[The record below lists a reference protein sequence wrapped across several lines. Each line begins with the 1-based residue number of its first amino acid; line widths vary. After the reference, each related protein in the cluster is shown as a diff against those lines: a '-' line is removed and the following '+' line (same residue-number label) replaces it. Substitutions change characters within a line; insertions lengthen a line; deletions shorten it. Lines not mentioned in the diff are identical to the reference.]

1 MMKIKKALPFALIV
15 VTLCTILALGVSAT
29 CDPYC
34 DYHYEDI
41 TEATCTENGY
51 RVYTCSICGDSYD
64 DEIVATGHNYEGE
77 VTESATCTESGTM
90 TYTCEYCGDSYTE
103 SISPTG
109 HNYEEYYVAPTCA
122 SVGYSCG
129 KCIVCGYIDMT
140 YGYTEVPALTYHE
153 KYENGICVVCGASS
167 AGSCT
172 HTYKYESCGAETHIS
187 KCTKCGLT
195 QGEEIGHAWSD
206 DKTLVEDIDEFTA
219 IYQFT
224 CTDCGYVTNKQV
236 STACDGNHNWLY
248 MKVDGTYH
256 RQECTVCATTGAT
269 SAHTFDDGVLV
280 QAPSLN
286 QEGVTIYTC
295 TLCGYHKEE
304 ITAALTIDT
313 LLSKMTDT
321 EANELFEHIFFYG
334 AEEDCGKFQ
343 RKFMENTN
351 IGYWYAKYFATE
363 IFPDIAENG
372 AHSEYYNQF
381 KTSYYGIL
389 NVVPSN
395 SADYQQGYNDAI
407 SSVIDKNPVQ
417 GLFQGMWSGVMLFI
431 TVLGNGIGIGGITLS
446 SVIITLAVIFAAIF
460 IVKITRK

>member
-15 VTLCTILALGVSAT
+15 VTLCTILALGVSAEDCNHANMT
-29 CDPYC
+29 
-34 DYHYEDI
+34 YEDI
-41 TEATCTENGY
+41 TEATCTESGY
-51 RVYTCSICGDSYD
+51 RVYTCPDCGYSYD
-64 DEIVATGHNYEGE
+64 DEVVMDHYYQSE

-109 HNYEEYYVAPTCA
+109 HNCEEYYVAPTCA

-129 KCIVCGYIDMT
+129 KCTVCGYIDMT

-195 QGEEIGHAWSD
+195 QGEEIGHVWSD
-206 DKTLVEDIDEFTA
+206 DKTLVETIDEFTA

-269 SAHTFDDGVLV
+269 SAHTFDDGVLD

-286 QEGVTIYTC
+286 QEGVTVYTC

-304 ITAALTIDT
+304 ITAALTIDDI
-313 LLSKMTDT
+313 LSRCTSDD
-321 EANELFEHIFFYG
+321 AVALFDALYE
-334 AEEDCGKFQ
+334 KF
-343 RKFMENTN
+343 KSTIMDDSVAASE
-351 IGYWYAKYFATE
+351 IGYWFNNYFATE
-363 IFPDIAENG
+363 IFPDLDEN
-372 AHSEYYNQF
+372 HYSSKYWSEYGDIYMTIYDGLTDNDIA
-381 KTSYYGIL
+381 YEL
-389 NVVPSN
+389 
-395 SADYQQGYNDAI
+395 GYNDAI
-407 SSVIDKNPVQ
+407 SAVVDENPIQ
-417 GLFQGMWSGVMLFI
+417 GLFQGMFAGLSLFYQ
-431 TVLGNGIGIGGITLS
+431 TLANGISIGGVSLGGIVT
-446 SVIITLAVIFAAIF
+446 TLAVFVLVYFVIKLI
-460 IVKITRK
+460 KG

>member
-15 VTLCTILALGVSAT
+15 VTLCTILALGVSAEDCNHANMT
-29 CDPYC
+29 
-34 DYHYEDI
+34 YEDI
-41 TEATCTENGY
+41 TEATCTESGY
-51 RVYTCSICGDSYD
+51 RVYTCPDCGYSYD
-64 DEIVATGHNYEGE
+64 DEVVMDHYYQSE

-109 HNYEEYYVAPTCA
+109 HNCEEYYVAPTCA

-129 KCIVCGYIDMT
+129 KCTVCGYIDMT

-195 QGEEIGHAWSD
+195 QGEEIGHVWSD

-286 QEGVTIYTC
+286 QEGVTVYTC

-304 ITAALTIDT
+304 ITAALTIDDI
-313 LLSKMTDT
+313 LSRCTSDD
-321 EANELFEHIFFYG
+321 AVALFDALYE
-334 AEEDCGKFQ
+334 KF
-343 RKFMENTN
+343 KSTIMDDSVAASE
-351 IGYWYAKYFATE
+351 IGYWFNNYFATE
-363 IFPDIAENG
+363 IFPDLDEN
-372 AHSEYYNQF
+372 HYSSKYWSEYGDIYMTIYDGLTDNDIA
-381 KTSYYGIL
+381 YEL
-389 NVVPSN
+389 
-395 SADYQQGYNDAI
+395 GYNDAI
-407 SSVIDKNPVQ
+407 SAVVDENPIQ
-417 GLFQGMWSGVMLFI
+417 GLFQGMFAGLSLFYQ
-431 TVLGNGIGIGGITLS
+431 TLANGISIGGVSLGGIVT
-446 SVIITLAVIFAAIF
+446 TLAVFVLVYFVIKLI
-460 IVKITRK
+460 KG

>member
-15 VTLCTILALGVSAT
+15 VTLCTILALGVSAEDCNHANMT
-29 CDPYC
+29 
-34 DYHYEDI
+34 YEDI
-41 TEATCTENGY
+41 TEATCTESGY
-51 RVYTCSICGDSYD
+51 RVYTCPDCGYSYD
-64 DEIVATGHNYEGE
+64 DEVVMDHYYQSE

-109 HNYEEYYVAPTCA
+109 HNCEEYYVAPTCA

-129 KCIVCGYIDMT
+129 KCTVCGYIDMT

-236 STACDGNHNWLY
+236 SIACDGNHNWLY

-256 RQECTVCATTGAT
+256 CPFCTVCSTTGAT

-286 QEGVTIYTC
+286 QEGVTVYTC

-304 ITAALTIDT
+304 ITAAFTIDT

-334 AEEDCGKFQ
+334 SEEDYGKFQ

-372 AHSEYYNQF
+372 VHSEYYEDFNDV
-381 KTSYYGIL
+381 YYAIL
-389 NVVPSN
+389 AKNPSN
-395 SADYQQGYNDAI
+395 TLDYQKGYDDAMNSVIDENPIQGMFQAMW
-407 SSVIDKNPVQ
+407 SSVI
-417 GLFQGMWSGVMLFI
+417 LFVVTVSDGM
-431 TVLGNGIGIGGITLS
+431 GIGGITLM
-446 SVIITLAVIFAAIF
+446 SVLVTFAIFALVWFIF
-460 IVKITRK
+460 KVIRK